1 MLFHPTYFP
10 TILQYQKMIEAK
22 AIIFE
27 VSDNFQKQTYRN
39 RCYIYGANGK
49 QLLNIPVIK
58 GSSKQK
64 TKDIKISYAEN
75 WQKEHLKSLDSAY
88 KSSPFYEFYI
98 DDILPIFS
106 NKTTFLLDF
115 NIKIFEL
122 VNSLLP
128 INISYSKSTEYQVK
142 VKNDYRFLV
151 HAKQEIT
158 AILPKYR
165 QVFSE
170 KHGFIKN
177 LSILDLLFNE
187 GPNAILYVE
196 KNSYYYNKEY
206 LEQL

>member
-49 QLLNIPVIK
+49 QLLNVPIVK

-98 DDILPIFS
+98 DDILPFFT

-128 INISYSKSTEYQVK
+128 IKISYSKSIEYQVK

-151 HAKQEIT
+151 HAKQET
-158 AILPKYR
+158 AAILPKYT

-170 KHGFIKN
+170 KHGYIKN

-187 GPNAILYVE
+187 GPNAVLYLE
-196 KNSYYYNKEY
+196 KNLYYYKKR
-206 LEQL
+206 LE

>member
-22 AIIFE
+22 VIIFE

-49 QLLNIPVIK
+49 QLLNVPIIK

-64 TKDIKISYAEN
+64 TSDIKISYAEN
-75 WQKEHLKSLDSAY
+75 WQKEHLKSLNSAY

-98 DDILPIFS
+98 DDILPIFT

-115 NIKIFEL
+115 NLKIFESL
-122 VNSLLP
+122 NSLLP
-128 INISYSKSTEYQVK
+128 TNISYSKSTEYQVK
-142 VKNDYRFLV
+142 ANNDYRFLV
-151 HAKQEIT
+151 NAKQET
-158 AILPKYR
+158 SAILPKYV

-170 KHGFIKN
+170 KYGFIKN

-187 GPNAILYVE
+187 GSNTILYLE
-196 KNSYYYNKEY
+196 KNSYYYNEKY
-206 LEQL
+206 L